1 MAAKRIHMKTERAPE
16 EQARLQEVRR
26 RFQEKKPSID
36 DLVESGEFNE
46 PVPHGEYLAVRQA
59 AAALRKAREEAGLS
73 LAEAA
78 KRSGIDKGALS
89 RLENGQQLNPT
100 FHTLSRYAH
109 ALGMRWVWTL
119 EEESKPASGHP
130 ARALRLEDLEQALAI
145 LYDLIKPL
153 VEKEKKAK
161 KGRRKTG

>member
-16 EQARLQEVRR
+16 EQGLLQEVRQ
-26 RFQEKKPSID
+26 RFQENKPSID

-109 ALGMRWVWTL
+109 ALGMRWAWTL
-119 EEESKPASGHP
+119 EAESLGRKKPIEEMTPEEAEELFQEF
-130 ARALRLEDLEQALAI
+130 AVLMEQI
-145 LYDLIKPL
+145 L
-153 VEKEKKAK
+153 KK
-161 KGRRKTG
+161 RRHSVRQTG